1 MSGFSNP
8 FLPFLCFHQ
17 LCPFKILRIA
27 FGGVKLYF
35 SAINLHFHLAP
46 EQHFFSD
53 FSLFQQQRLAI
64 CSQGDGALLGLL
76 PAGLEQRMIYF
87 KAHSLK
93 TLAKL
98 LTN

>member
-27 FGGVKLYF
+27 FGGMKLYF